1 MCENHKVILLNPGH
15 GWNTPGKKSP
25 DKTLKEWRYV
35 REISKRVRDI
45 FKEYGW
51 DARLVVNEDYDI
63 NLSERAKR
71 INNICSAYGAGN
83 VLVIDMHVNAA
94 GDGNSWLKGHGWECW
109 TTVGQTNSD
118 KLANELYKAAKV
130 YLPNVLMRTDTIDGD
145 LDKEKNFTIIYKA
158 NCPAVLTENL
168 FMDNKEECE
177 YLLSEEG
184 KQAIVNL
191 HVDGILKYIE
201 KYW

>member
-1 MCENHKVILLNPGH
+1 M
-15 GWNTPGKKSP
+15 
-25 DKTLKEWRYV
+25 EWKYN
-35 REISKRVRDI
+35 REICKRLRDI

-51 DARLVVNEDYDI
+51 DSRLVVFEDYDI
-63 NLSERAKR
+63 SLSERAKR
-71 INNICSAYGAGN
+71 INNICGAYGSNN
-83 VLVIDMHVNAA
+83 VLVIDVHVNAA
-94 GDGNSWLKGHGWECW
+94 GDGSKWENGTGWECW

-118 KLANELYKAAKV
+118 KLAEELYNAAKV
-130 YLPNVLMRTDTIDGD
+130 YLPNTKMRTDRIDGD
-145 LDKEKNFTIIYKA
+145 MDKEKNFTVIYKA

-168 FMDNKEECE
+168 FMDNKKECE

>member
-1 MCENHKVILLNPGH
+1 MEKKVILFNPGH
-15 GWNTPGKKSP
+15 GWNTSGKCSP
-25 DKTLKEWRYV
+25 DKSLMEWKYN
-35 REISKRVRDI
+35 REICKRLRDI

-51 DARLVVNEDYDI
+51 DSRLVVFEDYDI
-63 NLSERAKR
+63 SLSERAKR
-71 INNICSAYGAGN
+71 INNICSAYGSKN
-83 VLVIDMHVNAA
+83 VLVIDVHVNAA
-94 GDGNSWLKGHGWECW
+94 GDGSKWENGTGWECW

-118 KLANELYKAAKV
+118 KLAEELYNAAKV
-130 YLPNVLMRTDTIDGD
+130 YLPNTKMRTDRIDGD
-145 LDKEKNFTIIYKA
+145 MDKEKNFTVIYKV

-168 FMDNKEECE
+168 FMDNKKECE

>member
-1 MCENHKVILLNPGH
+1 MHKVILLNPGH

-25 DKTLKEWRYV
+25 DKSLEEWRYV
-35 REISKRVRDI
+35 REVCRMVRDNL
-45 FKEYGW
+45 KEYGW

-63 NLSERAKR
+63 GLSTRAAR
-71 INNICSAYGAGN
+71 INDICHAYGSGN

-94 GDGNSWLKGHGWECW
+94 GDGSKWMKGKGWECW

-118 KLANELYKAAKV
+118 KLATELYKSAQS
-130 YLPNVLMRTDTIDGD
+130 YLPNILMRTDTIDGD
-145 LDKEKNFTIIYKA
+145 MDKEKNFTVIYKA

-168 FMDNKEECE
+168 FMDNEEECRW
-177 YLLSEEG
+177 LLSDEG
-184 KQAIVNL
+184 KRTIADIHIN
-191 HVDGILKYIE
+191 GILKYIE

>member
-1 MCENHKVILLNPGH
+1 MRENHKVILLNPGH

-25 DKTLKEWRYV
+25 DKTLEEWRYV

-63 NLSERAKR
+63 SLSERAKR
-71 INNICSAYGAGN
+71 INNICNAYGAGN
-83 VLVIDMHVNAA
+83 VLVIDMHVNAT
-94 GDGNSWLKGHGWECW
+94 GDGNSWLKGRGWECW

-168 FMDNKEECE
+168 FMDNKEECA

>member
-1 MCENHKVILLNPGH
+1 MEKKVILFNPGH
-15 GWNTPGKKSP
+15 GWNTSGKCSP
-25 DKTLKEWRYV
+25 DKSLMEWKYN
-35 REISKRVRDI
+35 REICKRLRDI

-51 DARLVVNEDYDI
+51 DSRLVVFEDFDI
-63 NLSERAKR
+63 SLSERAKR
-71 INNICSAYGAGN
+71 INNICDAYGSNN
-83 VLVIDMHVNAA
+83 VLVIDVHVNAA
-94 GDGNSWLKGHGWECW
+94 GDGSKWENGTGWECW

-118 KLANELYKAAKV
+118 KLAEELYNAAKV
-130 YLPNVLMRTDTIDGD
+130 YLPNTKMRTDRIDGD
-145 LDKEKNFTIIYKA
+145 MDKEKNFTVIYKA

-168 FMDNKEECE
+168 FMDNKKECE

>member
-1 MCENHKVILLNPGH
+1 MRENHKVILLNPGH

-25 DKTLKEWRYV
+25 DKTLEEWRYV

-63 NLSERAKR
+63 SLSERAKR

-83 VLVIDMHVNAA
+83 VLVIDMHINAA

-109 TTVGQTNSD
+109 TTIGQTNSD

-168 FMDNKEECE
+168 FMDNKEECK

>member
-1 MCENHKVILLNPGH
+1 MEKKVILFNPGH
-15 GWNTPGKKSP
+15 GWNTSGKCSP
-25 DKTLKEWRYV
+25 DKSLMEWEYN
-35 REISKRVRDI
+35 REICKRLRDI

-51 DARLVVNEDYDI
+51 DSRLVVFEDYDI
-63 NLSERAKR
+63 SLSERAKR
-71 INNICSAYGAGN
+71 INNICDAYGSNN
-83 VLVIDMHVNAA
+83 VLVIDVHVNAA
-94 GDGNSWLKGHGWECW
+94 GDGSKWENGTGWECW

-118 KLANELYKAAKV
+118 KLAEELYNAAKV
-130 YLPNVLMRTDTIDGD
+130 YLPNTKMRTDSIDGD
-145 LDKEKNFTIIYKA
+145 MDKEKNFTVIYKA
-158 NCPAVLTENL
+158 KCPAVLTENL
-168 FMDNKEECE
+168 FMDNKKECE

>member
-1 MCENHKVILLNPGH
+1 M
-15 GWNTPGKKSP
+15 
-25 DKTLKEWRYV
+25 EWEYN
-35 REISKRVRDI
+35 REICKRLRDI

-51 DARLVVNEDYDI
+51 DSRLVVFEDYDI
-63 NLSERAKR
+63 SLSERAKR
-71 INNICSAYGAGN
+71 INNICGAYGSNN
-83 VLVIDMHVNAA
+83 VLVIDVHVNAA
-94 GDGNSWLKGHGWECW
+94 GDGSKWENGTGWECW

-118 KLANELYKAAKV
+118 RLAEELYNAAKV
-130 YLPNVLMRTDTIDGD
+130 YLPNTKMRTDRIDGD
-145 LDKEKNFTIIYKA
+145 MDKEKNFTVIYKA

-168 FMDNKEECE
+168 FMDNKKECE

>member
-1 MCENHKVILLNPGH
+1 MEKKVILFNPGH
-15 GWNTPGKKSP
+15 GWNTSGKCSP
-25 DKTLKEWRYV
+25 DKSLMEWKYN
-35 REISKRVRDI
+35 REICKRLRDI

-51 DARLVVNEDYDI
+51 DSRLVVFEDYDI
-63 NLSERAKR
+63 SLSERAKR
-71 INNICSAYGAGN
+71 INNICGAYGSNN
-83 VLVIDMHVNAA
+83 VLVIDVHVNAA
-94 GDGNSWLKGHGWECW
+94 GDGSKWENGTGWECW

-118 KLANELYKAAKV
+118 RLAEELYNAAKV
-130 YLPNVLMRTDTIDGD
+130 YLPNTKMRTDRIDGD
-145 LDKEKNFTIIYKA
+145 MDKEKNFTVIYKA

-168 FMDNKEECE
+168 FMDNKKECE